1 MAGIKAKKKKEKQIN
16 SGAIKVAK
24 ENIESH
30 KNVVSNL
37 ILTLIYF
44 PTTCDVYLGRAG
56 IYRKRKYSCNYTKEN
71 GNKC

>member
-1 MAGIKAKKKKEKQIN
+1 MAGIKAERRKKNKLTVEPSRKHWEPQ
-16 SGAIKVAK
+16 
-24 ENIESH
+24 
-30 KNVVSNL
+30 NVVSKF

-56 IYRKRKYSCNYTKEN
+56 IYRKRKDIFNYTKVS